1 MNKKNK
7 KVARYLQR
15 KYKNNLKNMKG
26 MSVDISQFPE
36 YSDLKGQN
44 VIVKINQNGKI
55 ESMSRIS
62 PEEIAA
68 QEEKEILIKQAKK
81 EQQDIIKGRKKKRD
95 KLAAVKEDPE
105 PISKD
110 YDKLIDNYMTA
121 KKKADEEDD
130 EKAKNIFEKRAA
142 RIGRNLIDK
151 SITLSNI
158 TGGEEWRDAINITG
172 QYDVK
177 TEQKKKYLGKKDPR
191 RTADVLE
198 SLDDPKK
205 TLDVLQT
212 PTYDLQKLSDEEL
225 IKRLKL

>member
-7 KVARYLQR
+7 KVANYIER
-15 KYKNNLKNMKG
+15 KYKKSLKNSRGK
-26 MSVDISQFPE
+26 SVDISQFPE
-36 YSDLKGQN
+36 YSSLKGQN

-55 ESMSRIS
+55 ESMSRMS

-105 PISKD
+105 PISKN
-110 YDKLIDNYMTA
+110 YDKLIDDYMTA

-130 EKAKNIFEKRAA
+130 EKAKNVFEKRAA

-158 TGGEEWRDAINITG
+158 TGGEEWRDAINVTG
-172 QYDVK
+172 QK
-177 TEQKKKYLGKKDPR
+177 PASIEQGERYISKKDPKR
-191 RTADVLE
+191 ATDVLE

-205 TLDVLQT
+205 TLKVLQK
-212 PTYDLQKLSDEEL
+212 PTDLQQLSDEEL

>member
-7 KVARYLQR
+7 KVANYIER
-15 KYKNNLKNMKG
+15 KYKKSLKNSRGK
-26 MSVDISQFPE
+26 SVDISQFPE
-36 YSDLKGQN
+36 YSSLKGQN

-55 ESMSRIS
+55 ESMSRMS

-105 PISKD
+105 PISKN
-110 YDKLIDNYMTA
+110 YDKLIDDYMTA

-130 EKAKNIFEKRAA
+130 EKAKNVFEKRAA

-158 TGGEEWRDAINITG
+158 TGGEEWRDAINVTG
-172 QYDVK
+172 QK
-177 TEQKKKYLGKKDPR
+177 PASIEQGERYISKKDPKR
-191 RTADVLE
+191 ATDVLE

-205 TLDVLQT
+205 TLKVLQK
-212 PTYDLQKLSDEEL
+212 PTDLQKLSDEEL

>member
-7 KVARYLQR
+7 KVARYLER
-15 KYKNNLKNMKG
+15 KYKNNLKNAKG

-36 YSDLKGQN
+36 YSNLKGQN
-44 VIVKINQNGKI
+44 VILKINQNGKI
-55 ESMSRIS
+55 ESMSRMS
-62 PEEIAA
+62 PEQIAA

-121 KKKADEEDD
+121 KKKADEEKD
-130 EKAKNIFEKRAA
+130 EKAKNVFEKRAA

-158 TGGEEWRDAINITG
+158 TGGEEWRDAINVTG
-172 QYDVK
+172 RSI
-177 TEQKKKYLGKKDPR
+177 QKEYKSRKDPR
-191 RTADVLE
+191 RATDVIE
-198 SLDDPKK
+198 SLDEPKK
-205 TLDVLQT
+205 TLDVLQA
-212 PTYDLQKLSDEEL
+212 PMELQQLSDEEL

>member
-7 KVARYLQR
+7 KVARYLER
-15 KYKNNLKNMKG
+15 KYKKNLKNSRGK
-26 MSVDISQFPE
+26 SVDISQFPE

-55 ESMSRIS
+55 ESMSRMS

-105 PISKD
+105 PINKD

-121 KKKADEEDD
+121 KKKADEEKD
-130 EKAKNIFEKRAA
+130 EKAKNVFEKRAA

-158 TGGEEWRDAINITG
+158 TGGEEWRDAINVTG
-172 QYDVK
+172 QK
-177 TEQKKKYLGKKDPR
+177 PASIEQGERYISKKDPKR
-191 RTADVLE
+191 ATDVLE

-205 TLDVLQT
+205 TLKVLQK
-212 PTYDLQKLSDEEL
+212 PTDLQQLSDEEL

>member
-7 KVARYLQR
+7 KVARYLER
-15 KYKNNLKNMKG
+15 KYKNNLKNAKG

-36 YSDLKGQN
+36 YSNLKGQN
-44 VIVKINQNGKI
+44 VILKINQNGKI
-55 ESMSRIS
+55 ESMSRMS
-62 PEEIAA
+62 PEQIAA

-121 KKKADEEDD
+121 KKKADEEKD
-130 EKAKNIFEKRAA
+130 EKAKNVFEKRAA

-151 SITLSNI
+151 SIALSNI

-172 QYDVK
+172 RSI
-177 TEQKKKYLGKKDPR
+177 QKEYKSRKDPR
-191 RTADVLE
+191 RATDVIE
-198 SLDDPKK
+198 SLDEPKK
-205 TLDVLQT
+205 TLDVLQA
-212 PTYDLQKLSDEEL
+212 PMELQQLSDEEL

>member
-7 KVARYLQR
+7 KVARYLER
-15 KYKNNLKNMKG
+15 KYKKNLKNSRGK
-26 MSVDISQFPE
+26 SVDISQFPE

-121 KKKADEEDD
+121 KKKADEEKD
-130 EKAKNIFEKRAA
+130 EKAKNVFEKRAA

-158 TGGEEWRDAINITG
+158 TGGEEWRDAINVTG
-172 QYDVK
+172 QK
-177 TEQKKKYLGKKDPR
+177 PASIEQGERYISKKDPKR
-191 RTADVLE
+191 ATDVLE

-205 TLDVLQT
+205 TLKVLQK
-212 PTYDLQKLSDEEL
+212 PTDLQQLSDEEL

>member
-7 KVARYLQR
+7 KVARYLER
-15 KYKNNLKNMKG
+15 KYKKNLKNSRGK
-26 MSVDISQFPE
+26 SVDISQFPE

-105 PISKD
+105 PINKD

-121 KKKADEEDD
+121 KKKADEEKD
-130 EKAKNIFEKRAA
+130 EKAKNVFEKRAA

-158 TGGEEWRDAINITG
+158 TGGEEWRDAINVTG
-172 QYDVK
+172 QK
-177 TEQKKKYLGKKDPR
+177 PASIEQGERYISKKDPKR
-191 RTADVLE
+191 ATDVLE

-205 TLDVLQT
+205 TLKVLQK
-212 PTYDLQKLSDEEL
+212 PTDLQQLSDEEL

>member
-7 KVARYLQR
+7 KVARYLER
-15 KYKNNLKNMKG
+15 KYKNNLKNAKG

-36 YSDLKGQN
+36 YSNLKGQN
-44 VIVKINQNGKI
+44 VILKINQNGKI
-55 ESMSRIS
+55 ESMSRMS
-62 PEEIAA
+62 PEQIAA

-81 EQQDIIKGRKKKRD
+81 EQQDIIKGRKKKKD

-121 KKKADEEDD
+121 KKKADEEKD
-130 EKAKNIFEKRAA
+130 EKAKNVFEKRAA

-151 SITLSNI
+151 SIALSNI

-172 QYDVK
+172 RSI
-177 TEQKKKYLGKKDPR
+177 QKEYKSRKDPR
-191 RTADVLE
+191 RATDVIE
-198 SLDDPKK
+198 SLDEPKK
-205 TLDVLQT
+205 TLDVLQA
-212 PTYDLQKLSDEEL
+212 PMELQQLSDEEL